1 MDTVNIFDGKIVYH
15 KGESDRT
22 RGMTEEAR
30 SVLDCWR
37 VVGESQVL
45 DSKAVV
51 SQCAGLWKAIHAF
64 SNLGKHI
71 AIVEERWRLYCSMM
85 LAGMSFTGMRMYL

>member
-1 MDTVNIFDGKIVYH
+1 MDTVNIFDVKIVYH

-37 VVGESQVL
+37 VVGESQVH
-45 DSKAVV
+45 DVGWNVFHGDAHVFV
-51 SQCAGLWKAIHAF
+51 AIHGRAKVKKINVGEF
-64 SNLGKHI
+64 
-71 AIVEERWRLYCSMM
+71 
-85 LAGMSFTGMRMYL
+85 